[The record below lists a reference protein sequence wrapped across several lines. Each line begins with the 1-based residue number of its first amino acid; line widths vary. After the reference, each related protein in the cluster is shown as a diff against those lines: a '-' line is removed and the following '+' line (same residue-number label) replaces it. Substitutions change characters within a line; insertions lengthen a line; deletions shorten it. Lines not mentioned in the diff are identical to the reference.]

1 MGLLESILTHNSE
14 DLTMLSLLASLYL
27 ENNNL
32 DSAYRVY
39 DKLTQLEPDNANLYF
54 NKAKIFYEW
63 KSYDDALQE
72 IASSLR
78 LEPDNEDALE
88 LKDRILQ
95 KSSALGGLIILV
107 VSSING
113 TILIFSLLV
122 P

>member
-39 DKLTQLEPDNANLYF
+39 DKLTQLEPDNANQYF
-54 NKAKIFYEW
+54 KAKIFYEW

-78 LEPDNEDALE
+78 LEPDNED
-88 LKDRILQ
+88 R
-95 KSSALGGLIILV
+95 G
-107 VSSING
+107 
-113 TILIFSLLV
+113 
-122 P
+122 

>member
-1 MGLLESILTHNSE
+1 MLESILTHNSE

-32 DSAYRVY
+32 DSAYTVY

-63 KSYDDALQE
+63 KSYDALQE
-72 IASSLR
+72 IALSLR

-95 KSSALGGLIILV
+95 KSYYAMSVYG
-107 VSSING
+107 
-113 TILIFSLLV
+113 
-122 P
+122 

>member
-1 MGLLESILTHNSE
+1 MGLLESILAHNSE

-54 NKAKIFYEW
+54 KAKIFYEW

-78 LEPDNEDALE
+78 LEPDNEDRA
-88 LKDRILQ
+88 
-95 KSSALGGLIILV
+95 
-107 VSSING
+107 
-113 TILIFSLLV
+113 
-122 P
+122 

>member
-1 MGLLESILTHNSE
+1 
-14 DLTMLSLLASLYL
+14 MLSLLASLYL

-32 DSAYRVY
+32 DSAYTVY

-78 LEPDNEDALE
+78 LEPDNEDASE

-95 KSSALGGLIILV
+95 KSYYSMSVYG
-107 VSSING
+107 
-113 TILIFSLLV
+113 
-122 P
+122 

>member
-54 NKAKIFYEW
+54 KAKIFYEW
-63 KSYDDALQE
+63 KSCDDALQE

-78 LEPDNEDALE
+78 LEPDNEDRA
-88 LKDRILQ
+88 
-95 KSSALGGLIILV
+95 
-107 VSSING
+107 
-113 TILIFSLLV
+113 
-122 P
+122 

>member
-1 MGLLESILTHNSE
+1 
-14 DLTMLSLLASLYL
+14 MLSLLASLYL

-54 NKAKIFYEW
+54 NRAKIFYEW

-78 LEPDNEDALE
+78 LEPDNEE
-88 LKDRILQ
+88 RIGYCKSLTMLCQSMAKRRKVKQ
-95 KSSALGGLIILV
+95 KLPY
-107 VSSING
+107 ING
-113 TILIFSLLV
+113 IS
-122 P
+122 

>member
-1 MGLLESILTHNSE
+1 MLESILTHNSE

-32 DSAYRVY
+32 DSAYTVY

-78 LEPDNEDALE
+78 LEPDNEE

-95 KSSALGGLIILV
+95 KSYYAISVYG
-107 VSSING
+107 
-113 TILIFSLLV
+113 
-122 P
+122 

>member
-32 DSAYRVY
+32 DSAYRAY

-54 NKAKIFYEW
+54 KAKIFYEW

-78 LEPDNEDALE
+78 LEPDNED
-88 LKDRILQ
+88 R
-95 KSSALGGLIILV
+95 G
-107 VSSING
+107 
-113 TILIFSLLV
+113 
-122 P
+122 

>member
-32 DSAYRVY
+32 DSAYTLY

-54 NKAKIFYEW
+54 KAKIFYEW

-78 LEPDNEDALE
+78 LEPDNED
-88 LKDRILQ
+88 R
-95 KSSALGGLIILV
+95 G
-107 VSSING
+107 
-113 TILIFSLLV
+113 
-122 P
+122 

>member
-1 MGLLESILTHNSE
+1 
-14 DLTMLSLLASLYL
+14 MLSLLASLYL

-78 LEPDNEDALE
+78 LEPDNEIE
-88 LKDRILQ
+88 DRILQ
-95 KSSALGGLIILV
+95 KSYYAMSVYG
-107 VSSING
+107 
-113 TILIFSLLV
+113 
-122 P
+122 